1 MPDKRDYYEVLGVS
15 RTASAEE
22 IKRAYRN
29 LARKYHPDVNK
40 QHGAE
45 ARFKEI
51 NEAYEVLSDDGKRR
65 AYDRFGHD
73 GMNGGMADAGPFGA
87 GMGFGG
93 GLGDIFD
100 AFFSAGGGRTAA
112 AGGHVAERGD
122 DLRQDL
128 EITLEEAVQ
137 GTTKALKYTRLE
149 SCDVCSGTGAKPGT
163 QAETCPTCRGVG
175 YVRHTQNTLLGTF
188 QTTTTCSRCRGEGR
202 VVQAPCGQCGGTG
215 RLRRTRERTLSVP
228 PGVETGTRI
237 RMPGEGDMGMRGGDP
252 GDLYV
257 VIHVKP
263 HEIFERR
270 GNDLYCE
277 VPISFAKAALGGQI
291 AVPVIGGEER
301 IDIPEGTQP
310 GAVFRLRDRGVPDL
324 NGRGRGHQFVVVK
337 VTVPAKLSADQKQL
351 LVQFARSLGEDSDLG
366 ADRGLFGI
374 FRRDK

>member
-1 MPDKRDYYEVLGVS
+1 
-15 RTASAEE
+15 
-22 IKRAYRN
+22 
-29 LARKYHPDVNK
+29 
-40 QHGAE
+40 
-45 ARFKEI
+45 
-51 NEAYEVLSDDGKRR
+51 
-65 AYDRFGHD
+65 
-73 GMNGGMADAGPFGA
+73 
-87 GMGFGG
+87 
-93 GLGDIFD
+93 
-100 AFFSAGGGRTAA
+100 
-112 AGGHVAERGD
+112 
-122 DLRQDL
+122 
-128 EITLEEAVQ
+128 
-137 GTTKALKYTRLE
+137 
-149 SCDVCSGTGAKPGT
+149 
-163 QAETCPTCRGVG
+163 
-175 YVRHTQNTLLGTF
+175 
-188 QTTTTCSRCRGEGR
+188 
-202 VVQAPCGQCGGTG
+202 VVQAPCGHCGGTG